1 MKIGDLRWKRR
12 GSELEKLRDDPAWAN
27 DELNSVECGTP
38 LWSARRA
45 DHSWAADFRRDCKY
59 APSSGIGGRTC
70 LELESRLNEEIQKVL
85 DSKTSTT

>member
-27 DELNSVECGTP
+27 DELNSVERGTP

-45 DHSWAADFRRDCKY
+45 DHSWAADFRRDSKY
-59 APSSGIGGRTC
+59 APSSGIQGRTF
-70 LELESRLNEEIQKVL
+70 LELESRLYEEINE
-85 DSKTSTT
+85 